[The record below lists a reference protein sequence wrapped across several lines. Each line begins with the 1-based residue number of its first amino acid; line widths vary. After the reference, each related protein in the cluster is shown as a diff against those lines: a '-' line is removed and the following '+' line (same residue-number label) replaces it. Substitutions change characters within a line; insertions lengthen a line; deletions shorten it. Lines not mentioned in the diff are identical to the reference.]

1 MQEFV
6 LLLDLKNDPQLIA
19 EYEHHHQKIWAQ
31 VYAHLRSAGIES
43 MSIHRFQNRLVML
56 VTAKPAFT
64 WERLHQMAE
73 HNPDVQ
79 AWEELM
85 DTYQQRFDGVAGK
98 WQLAAE
104 IFDLEKNH

>member
-1 MQEFV
+1 
-6 LLLDLKNDPQLIA
+6 
-19 EYEHHHQKIWAQ
+19 
-31 VYAHLRSAGIES
+31 
-43 MSIHRFQNRLVML
+43 
-56 VTAKPAFT
+56 
-64 WERLHQMAE
+64 MAE

-85 DTYQQRFDGVAGK
+85 DTYQQRFVGVAGK